1 MATLSIDII
10 NTYLHSY
17 VCLEGDETAFSP
29 DSAAAQQAVTTAAT
43 VAAVFPQAA
52 YLGQPPSL
60 KHFSLIQFLLLQSNL
75 TLMLPL
81 SLSQY
86 ATTYYY
92 YKLTM
97 P

>member
-1 MATLSIDII
+1 MATQSIDII

-17 VCLEGDETAFSP
+17 MCLEGDETAVGP

-81 SLSQY
+81 SQY
-86 ATTYYY
+86 ATTMRY
-92 YKLTM
+92 TN
-97 P
+97 

>member
-1 MATLSIDII
+1 MATLSMDII

-29 DSAAAQQAVTTAAT
+29 DSGPASSHNCSHRGRGVPAGRLSGSTSVSQTFLINTVSTFAIQLDFNVTTIT
-43 VAAVFPQAA
+43 VCF
-52 YLGQPPSL
+52 
-60 KHFSLIQFLLLQSNL
+60 
-75 TLMLPL
+75 
-81 SLSQY
+81 
-86 ATTYYY
+86 YYEI